1 MSEYSST
8 DARIDWFAGQD
19 GTRLCLHI
27 IGEGRPLVLLHGLFS
42 SAFVNWIKFGTAA
55 HLAKAGFQ
63 VFMPDLRAHGESAA
77 PHDPAAYPSDI
88 LVQDARA
95 LMAHLNLSDFDIGGC
110 SLGAR
115 TVAKLLVEGLQ
126 PRRAILAGMGLEG
139 LSGWAKRREF
149 FLTAIAAR
157 DTVKRGDPHWM
168 AVQFMKT
175 MKIDPEAAALL
186 LETFGD
192 VEPDEIA
199 GVATETL
206 IVCGREDRDNG
217 SPVALADLLPNG
229 RFAEIPGTHMSCVT
243 MPELGNAMA
252 DFLNA

>member
-1 MSEYSST
+1 
-8 DARIDWFAGQD
+8 
-19 GTRLCLHI
+19 
-27 IGEGRPLVLLHGLFS
+27 
-42 SAFVNWIKFGTAA
+42 
-55 HLAKAGFQ
+55 
-63 VFMPDLRAHGESAA
+63 
-77 PHDPAAYPSDI
+77 
-88 LVQDARA
+88 
-95 LMAHLNLSDFDIGGC
+95 
-110 SLGAR
+110 
-115 TVAKLLVEGLQ
+115 
-126 PRRAILAGMGLEG
+126 
-139 LSGWAKRREF
+139 
-149 FLTAIAAR
+149 
-157 DTVKRGDPHWM
+157 M

-217 SPVALADLLPNG
+217 SPVALAELLPNG

-252 DFLNA
+252 DFLNRSEERRVGKECVRTVDRGGRRFIKKKKKK

>member
-1 MSEYSST
+1 MRISDWSS
-8 DARIDWFAGQD
+8 DV
-19 GTRLCLHI
+19 C
-27 IGEGRPLVLLHGLFS
+27 S
-42 SAFVNWIKFGTAA
+42 S
-55 HLAKAGFQ
+55 
-63 VFMPDLRAHGESAA
+63 DL
-77 PHDPAAYPSDI
+77 
-88 LVQDARA
+88 
-95 LMAHLNLSDFDIGGC
+95 
-110 SLGAR
+110 
-115 TVAKLLVEGLQ
+115 
-126 PRRAILAGMGLEG
+126 
-139 LSGWAKRREF
+139 
-149 FLTAIAAR
+149 
-157 DTVKRGDPHWM
+157 TVKRGDPHCM

-175 MKIDPEAAALL
+175 MKIYPEAATLL

>member
-1 MSEYSST
+1 MG
-8 DARIDWFAGQD
+8 R
-19 GTRLCLHI
+19 
-27 IGEGRPLVLLHGLFS
+27 EGR
-42 SAFVNWIKFGTAA
+42 
-55 HLAKAGFQ
+55 
-63 VFMPDLRAHGESAA
+63 
-77 PHDPAAYPSDI
+77 
-88 LVQDARA
+88 
-95 LMAHLNLSDFDIGGC
+95 
-110 SLGAR
+110 
-115 TVAKLLVEGLQ
+115 
-126 PRRAILAGMGLEG
+126 
-139 LSGWAKRREF
+139 SGVAKRRAF
-149 FLTAIAAR
+149 CLSGNAAR
-157 DTVKRGDPHWM
+157 DTVKRGEPQWL
-168 AVQFMKT
+168 AVQFRKT
-175 MKIDPEAAALL
+175 MKSDPEAAALL